1 MYQYLAKYF
10 SLNKKLVLPG
20 IGLLNASAKP
30 SQLEFVEKTLHAP
43 VYAISFQQD
52 ENVTDYYFISFL

>member
-43 VYAISFQQD
+43 VYAISF
-52 ENVTDYYFISFL
+52 SAG